1 MRGRKPI
8 PTDLHKLRGTLN
20 TTRHGKDRS
29 GEPEAVGDLSP
40 GPPEWMSEGQQ
51 AGWRHAVEHAPRG
64 ILKAIDRGMLAV
76 WVEAEERHRTAAT
89 MQARLDQGAKLPLL
103 TKTKDGTAIASPYL
117 GIMNRAAAIMIKA
130 ASELGFSPAAR
141 PRLAASAA
149 QDPADEH
156 SPWARLKVIHGGKAE
171 G

>member
-1 MRGRKPI
+1 
-8 PTDLHKLRGTLN
+8 
-20 TTRHGKDRS
+20 
-29 GEPEAVGDLSP
+29 
-40 GPPEWMSEGQQ
+40 MSEDQQ
-51 AGWRHAVEHAPRG
+51 AGWRYAVEHAPRG
-64 ILKAIDRGMLAV
+64 ILRHIDLGVLTI
-76 WVEAEERHRTAAT
+76 WVAAEDRHRTAAR
-89 MQARLDQGAKLPLL
+89 MQARMDRGAKLPLL

-141 PRLAASAA
+141 PRLGASAA

>member
-20 TTRHGKDRS
+20 TTRHGKGRS
-29 GEPEAVGDLSP
+29 GEPEAAGDL
-40 GPPEWMSEGQQ
+40 PPEPPGWMSEGQQ

-89 MQARLDQGAKLPLL
+89 MQAQLDRGTKLPLL
-103 TKTKDGTAIASPYL
+103 TKTKDGTATASPYL
-117 GIMNRAAAIMIKA
+117 GIMNRTAAIMIKA

-141 PRLAASAA
+141 PRLAASAT
-149 QDPADEH
+149 QDLPDEH

>member
-20 TTRHGKDRS
+20 PTRHGKGRT
-29 GEPEAVGDLSP
+29 GEPQALGALLPEPP
-40 GPPEWMSEGQQ
+40 GWMSEDQQ

-76 WVEAEERHRTAAT
+76 WVEAEERHRTAAM
-89 MQARLDQGAKLPLL
+89 MQAQLDQGTKMPLL
-103 TKTKDGTAIASPYL
+103 TKSKDGAAIASPYL
-117 GIMNRAAAIMIKA
+117 GIMNRAAALMIKA

-141 PRLAASAA
+141 PRLAAQAA
-149 QDPADEH
+149 QEPCDEH
-156 SPWARLKVIHGGKAE
+156 SPWARLKVIHGGKA

>member
-1 MRGRKPI
+1 
-8 PTDLHKLRGTLN
+8 
-20 TTRHGKDRS
+20 
-29 GEPEAVGDLSP
+29 
-40 GPPEWMSEGQQ
+40 
-51 AGWRHAVEHAPRG
+51 
-64 ILKAIDRGMLAV
+64 MLAV

-89 MQARLDQGAKLPLL
+89 MQAQLDQGTKLPLL
-103 TKTKDGTAIASPYL
+103 TKTKDGTAVASPYL

-141 PRLAASAA
+141 PRLAASAT

-156 SPWARLKVIHGGKAE
+156 SPWARLKVIHGGKQA

>member
-20 TTRHGKDRS
+20 PTRHGKGRS
-29 GEPEAVGDLSP
+29 GEPEAVGDL
-40 GPPEWMSEGQQ
+40 PPEPPGWMSEGQQ
-51 AGWRHAVEHAPRG
+51 ASWRYAAEHAPRG
-64 ILKAIDRGMLAV
+64 ILKPIDRGILAV
-76 WVEAEERHRTAAT
+76 WVEAEERHRTAT
-89 MQARLDQGAKLPLL
+89 MMQSQLDQGTKLPLL

-117 GIMNRAAAIMIKA
+117 SILNRAAAIMIKA

-141 PRLAASAA
+141 PRLAQAT
-149 QDPADEH
+149 QDLPDLH
-156 SPWARLKVIHGGKAE
+156 SPWAQLKVIHGGKAA

>member
-1 MRGRKPI
+1 VRGRKPK
-8 PTDLHKLRGTLN
+8 PTALHETLN
-20 TTRHGKDRS
+20 PTRHGKGRS
-29 GEPEAVGDLSP
+29 GEPEAEGDL
-40 GPPEWMSEGQQ
+40 PPEPPDWMSEGQR

-76 WVEAEERHRTAAT
+76 WVEAEDRHRTAAV

-103 TKTKDGTAIASPYL
+103 TKTKDGTAVPSPYL

-149 QDPADEH
+149 QGDPADEH

>member
-1 MRGRKPI
+1 V
-8 PTDLHKLRGTLN
+8 PTALHKLRGTLN
-20 TTRHGKDRS
+20 TTRHGKGRS
-29 GEPEAVGDLSP
+29 GEPEAVGDL
-40 GPPEWMSEGQQ
+40 PPEPPDWMSEGQQ

-64 ILKAIDRGMLAV
+64 ILKAIDRAMLGI
-76 WVEAEERHRTAAT
+76 WVEAEHRHRTAAM
-89 MQARLDQGAKLPLL
+89 MQARLDQGSKLPLL
-103 TKTKDGTAIASPYL
+103 TKNKDGAAVASPYL
-117 GIMNRAAAIMIKA
+117 SIMTKAAGIMIKT

-156 SPWARLKVIHGGKAE
+156 SPWARLKVIHGGKEA

>member
-20 TTRHGKDRS
+20 TTRHGKGRS
-29 GEPEAVGDLSP
+29 GEPEAVGDLP
-40 GPPEWMSEGQQ
+40 PEPPEWMSEGQQ
-51 AGWRHAVEHAPRG
+51 AAVEHAPRG
-64 ILKAIDRGMLAV
+64 ILRQIDRGILAV
-76 WVEAEERHRTAAT
+76 WVEAEDRHRTAVT

-117 GIMNRAAAIMIKA
+117 GIMNRAAALMIKA

-141 PRLAASAA
+141 PRLAAGA
-149 QDPADEH
+149 QEPAEEQ
-156 SPWARLKVIHGGKAE
+156 SPWSQLKVIHGGKEA